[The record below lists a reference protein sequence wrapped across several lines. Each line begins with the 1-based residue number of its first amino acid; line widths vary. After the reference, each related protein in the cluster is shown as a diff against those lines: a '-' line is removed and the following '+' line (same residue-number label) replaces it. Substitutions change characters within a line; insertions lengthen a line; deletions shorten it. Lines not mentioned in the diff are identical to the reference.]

1 MASGDLLCAFTPYHA
16 ELPSSNYAT
25 LDAITA
31 ATGLRPVLDFDS
43 ATDETAI
50 FTGTM
55 PNNYSAATGVTVK
68 IKFAMDTT
76 NTGTKNV
83 VWDAAFERC
92 EDAVALGAAG
102 NDFAAVNSVTAVVD
116 NTANNL
122 EASTG
127 TITFTAGADMDSVVS
142 GDVFRLKITRDANNG
157 SDDATGDAQVIAVEV
172 WET

>member
-1 MASGDLLCAFTPYHA
+1 MTGDLLAVFVPQHA
-16 ELPSSNYAT
+16 ELPATNYAT
-25 LDAITA
+25 LDAIAA
-31 ATGLRPVLDFDS
+31 ATGSRPCLDFDS
-43 ATDETAI
+43 ATDESAI

-68 IKFAMDTT
+68 IKFSMDSA

-83 VWDAAFERC
+83 VWDVAFERC
-92 EDAVALGAAG
+92 EDAVALGPAG

-122 EASTG
+122 EVSTG
-127 TITFTAGADMDSVVS
+127 VVTFTAGADMDSVVA
-142 GDVFRLKITRDANNG
+142 GDVFRLKLTRDANNV
-157 SDDATGDAQVIAVEV
+157 SDDATGDAQVIAVEI